1 MTPDT
6 GYSGYDGL
14 AYDRSELAAAMRRT
28 YDELIDFVST
38 PAFGALMEEMGAL
51 HHTARPAY
59 VFDVLLRDDVLAARG
74 VHRPADVLIQRS
86 AFGDRR
92 PTIFVV
98 KKFLP
103 EKYKDVWQ
111 NVNIT
116 FDNAF
121 IDASIGRDA
130 DTSWRAPLSPEA
142 QAAAIA
148 ADQDLELV

>member
-1 MTPDT
+1 MALDL

-14 AYDRSELAAAMRRT
+14 TYDRTELTAAMRRT

-38 PAFGALMEEMGAL
+38 PEFGKIMEEIGNL
-51 HHTARPAY
+51 HHTKRPAF
-59 VFDVLLRDDVLAARG
+59 VLDVLLKDDVLEARG
-74 VHRPADVLIQRS
+74 VHRPEAVLIQRS

-116 FDNAF
+116 FDNEF
-121 IDASIGRDA
+121 IDASVGRDPA
-130 DTSWRAPLSPEA
+130 TSWRAPLAPDE

-148 ADQDLELV
+148 AGADPEAL

>member
-1 MTPDT
+1 MALDI

-14 AYDRSELAAAMRRT
+14 SYDQAELASVMRAT
-28 YDELIDFVST
+28 YDDLIDFVST
-38 PAFGALMEEMGAL
+38 PEFGEVMKEMSAL
-51 HHTARPAY
+51 HHTQRPRF
-59 VFDVLLRDDVLAARG
+59 VFDVLLRDEVLARRG
-74 VHRPADVLIQRS
+74 VHRPKDVLIQRS

-111 NVNIT
+111 NMNIT
-116 FDNAF
+116 FDNEF
-121 IDASIGRDA
+121 IDASIGRDPE
-130 DTSWRAPLSPEA
+130 TSWRAPLSPDE

-148 ADQDLELV
+148 AGQDLEEV